1 MSPEDTS
8 HQGPYPR
15 TRIKYCGM
23 TRLSD
28 VEFADQLGV
37 DAIGLVFY
45 PPSPRAVTP
54 EQAAPLAKSAGA
66 FCSRVGLF
74 VNPTA
79 DQVRDTLRQVPLD
92 LLQFHGDE
100 SPEFCAGFDQP
111 WIKALRVRDSES
123 LEQALELYREADGWI
138 LDAYKAGVPG
148 GTGETFQWSLIPEQW
163 RGRIVLA
170 GGLTP
175 ANVNEAVCA
184 IRPRG
189 VDVSGGIE
197 AGKGLKSA
205 DRMTEFMRQVM
216 LADAG
221 ERDRAAGI

>member
-1 MSPEDTS
+1 MIAPNPSSRSTG
-8 HQGPYPR
+8 QR

-37 DAIGLVFY
+37 DAIGLNFY
-45 PPSPRAVTP
+45 PPSPRSVSP
-54 EQAAPLAKSAGA
+54 KLAAALAKAAGV

-79 DQVRDTLRQVPLD
+79 TTVDDVLSQVPLD
-92 LLQFHGDE
+92 MLQFHGDE
-100 SPEFCAGFDQP
+100 SPEFCASFNRP
-111 WIKALRVRDSES
+111 WIKALRVRSADS
-123 LEQALELYREADGWI
+123 LEQELSRYQDADGLI

-148 GTGETFQWSLIPEQW
+148 GTGETFQWSFIPERW
-163 RGRIVLA
+163 RRRIVLA

-175 ANVNEAVCA
+175 ANVNDAVCA
-184 IRPRG
+184 IRPWG

-197 AGKGLKSA
+197 EDKGLKSPEM
-205 DRMTEFMRQVM
+205 MTEFLRQVV
-216 LADAG
+216 LADT
-221 ERDRAAGI
+221 ERDHT

>member
-1 MSPEDTS
+1 MSPENTLHPEPHS
-8 HQGPYPR
+8 R

-54 EQAAPLAKSAGA
+54 EQAAPLAKAAGA

-74 VNPTA
+74 VNPSA
-79 DQVRDTLRQVPLD
+79 DEVRDTLRQVPLD

-100 SPEFCAGFDQP
+100 TPEFCAGFDRP
-111 WIKALRVRDSES
+111 WIKALRVRDTDT
-123 LEQALELYREADGWI
+123 LEQALALYRDADGWI

-163 RGRIVLA
+163 RRRIILA

-175 ANVNEAVCA
+175 ANVNEAVSA
-184 IRPRG
+184 IRPQG

-197 AGKGLKSA
+197 AEKGLKSP
-205 DRMTEFMRQVM
+205 DKMTEFLRQVT
-216 LADAG
+216 LADAA
-221 ERDRAAGI
+221 RR

>member
-1 MSPEDTS
+1 MSPENTP
-8 HQGPYPR
+8 HPGPHPR

-23 TRLSD
+23 TRQSD
-28 VEFADQLGV
+28 VEFADRLGV

-54 EQAAPLAKSAGA
+54 GQAAPLAKAAGV

-74 VNPTA
+74 VNPTEA
-79 DQVRDTLRQVPLD
+79 EVRETLSLVSLD
-92 LLQFHGDE
+92 VLQFHGDE
-100 SPEFCAGFDQP
+100 SPDFCASFDRP
-111 WIKALRVRDSES
+111 WIKALRVRDSDS
-123 LEQALELYREADGWI
+123 LAQALDQYQDADGWI

-148 GTGETFQWSLIPEQW
+148 GTGETFQWSLIPERW
-163 RGRIVLA
+163 RRRIVLA

-184 IRPRG
+184 IRPQG

-197 AGKGLKSA
+197 AGKGLKSP
-205 DRMTEFMRQVM
+205 DKMTEFMRQVT

-221 ERDRAAGI
+221 R

>member
-1 MSPEDTS
+1 MSQENMS
-8 HQGPYPR
+8 YSGPHPR

-28 VEFADQLGV
+28 VEFADRLGV

-54 EQAAPLAKSAGA
+54 GQAAPLAKAAGV

-74 VNPTA
+74 VNPTEA
-79 DQVRDTLRQVPLD
+79 DVREILRQVPLD
-92 LLQFHGDE
+92 VLQFHGDE
-100 SPEFCAGFDQP
+100 SPEFCAGFHRP
-111 WIKALRVRDSES
+111 WIKALRVRDAES
-123 LEQALELYREADGWI
+123 LEQALELYRGADGWI

-163 RGRIVLA
+163 RRRIVLA

-175 ANVNEAVCA
+175 ANVNDAVCA
-184 IRPRG
+184 IRPQG

-197 AGKGLKSA
+197 AEKGLKSP
-205 DRMTEFMRQVM
+205 DKMTEFMRQVA
-216 LADAG
+216 LADG
-221 ERDRAAGI
+221 PSF

>member
-1 MSPEDTS
+1 MSPDNTLHPEPPS
-8 HQGPYPR
+8 R

-54 EQAAPLAKSAGA
+54 GQAAPLARAAGA

-74 VNPTA
+74 VNPSA
-79 DQVRDTLRQVPLD
+79 DDVRATLRQVPLD

-100 SPEFCAGFDQP
+100 TPAFCASFERP
-111 WIKALRVRDSES
+111 WIKALRVRDAES
-123 LEQALELYREADGWI
+123 LEQALERYRDADGWL

-148 GTGETFQWSLIPEQW
+148 GTGETFQWTLIPEPW
-163 RGRIVLA
+163 RHRIVLA

-175 ANVNEAVCA
+175 GNVQQAIGA

-189 VDVSGGIE
+189 LDVSGGIE
-197 AGKGLKSA
+197 AEKGLKSPGKMA
-205 DRMTEFMRQVM
+205 GFMREVA
-216 LADAG
+216 LADAA
-221 ERDRAAGI
+221 RQA

>member
-1 MSPEDTS
+1 MSPEKTP
-8 HQGPYPR
+8 HPGPLPR

-23 TRLSD
+23 TRQSD
-28 VEFADQLGV
+28 VEFADRLGV

-54 EQAAPLAKSAGA
+54 GQAAPLAKAAGV

-74 VNPTA
+74 VNPTEA
-79 DQVRDTLRQVPLD
+79 EVRETLGLVSLD
-92 LLQFHGDE
+92 VLQFHGDE
-100 SPEFCAGFDQP
+100 SPDFCASFDRP
-111 WIKALRVRDSES
+111 WIKALRVQDSES
-123 LEQALELYREADGWI
+123 LAQALDHYRDADGWI

-148 GTGETFQWSLIPEQW
+148 GTGETFQWTLIPERW
-163 RGRIVLA
+163 RRRIVLA

-184 IRPRG
+184 IRPQG

-197 AGKGLKSA
+197 AEKGLKSP
-205 DRMTEFMRQVM
+205 DKMTEFMRQVT

-221 ERDRAAGI
+221 R

>member
-1 MSPEDTS
+1 MTAQLSSSTS
-8 HQGPYPR
+8 TGQR
-15 TRIKYCGM
+15 TRVKYCGM

-28 VEFADQLGV
+28 VECADRLGV
-37 DAIGLVFY
+37 DAIGLNFY

-54 EQAAPLAKSAGA
+54 QQAAILAKAAGV

-79 DQVRDTLRQVPLD
+79 AAVNEVLSQVSLD
-92 LLQFHGDE
+92 ILQFHGDE
-100 SPEFCAGFDQP
+100 SPEFCASFGRP
-111 WIKALRVRDSES
+111 WIKALRVRSADS
-123 LEQALELYREADGWI
+123 LEQALSHYQEADGLI

-148 GTGETFQWSLIPEQW
+148 GTGETFQWSLIPERW
-163 RGRIVLA
+163 RPRIVLA

-184 IRPRG
+184 IRPWG

-197 AGKGLKSA
+197 EDKGLKSPGK
-205 DRMTEFMRQVM
+205 MTEFLRQVT
-216 LADAG
+216 LADT
-221 ERDRAAGI
+221 ERDHT

>member
-1 MSPEDTS
+1 MSPENTS
-8 HQGPYPR
+8 HPGPHPR

-28 VEFADQLGV
+28 VEYADHLGV

-54 EQAAPLAKSAGA
+54 SQAAPLAKAAGI

-74 VNPTA
+74 VNPTEA
-79 DQVRDTLRQVPLD
+79 DVRETLSQVPLD
-92 LLQFHGDE
+92 VLQFHGDE
-100 SPEFCAGFDQP
+100 PPEFCAGFDRP
-111 WIKALRVRDSES
+111 WIKALRVQDAQS
-123 LEQALELYREADGWI
+123 LERALDRYQNADGLI
-138 LDAYKAGVPG
+138 LDAFKAGVPG
-148 GTGETFQWSLIPEQW
+148 GTGEIFQWTLIPERW
-163 RGRIVLA
+163 RRRIVLA

-175 ANVNEAVCA
+175 ANVNEAVRA
-184 IRPRG
+184 IRPQG

-197 AGKGLKSA
+197 AEKGLKSP
-205 DRMTEFMRQVM
+205 DKMTEFMRQVT

-221 ERDRAAGI
+221 RDHR

>member
-1 MSPEDTS
+1 MNPENTPNQEPHS
-8 HQGPYPR
+8 R
-15 TRIKYCGM
+15 TRVKYCGM

-28 VEFADQLGV
+28 VEFADRLGV

-45 PPSPRAVTP
+45 PPSPRAITP
-54 EQAAPLAKSAGA
+54 EQAAPLAKAAGV

-79 DQVRDTLRQVPLD
+79 DQVRDTLRQVSLD

-100 SPEFCAGFDQP
+100 SPEFCAGFDRP
-111 WIKALRVRDSES
+111 WIKALRVQDTAS
-123 LEQALELYREADGWI
+123 LLQSLGHYQQADGVI
-138 LDAYKAGVPG
+138 LDAYKPGVPG
-148 GTGETFQWSLIPEQW
+148 GTGETFQWTLIPEQW
-163 RGRIVLA
+163 RRRIVLA

-175 ANVNEAVCA
+175 ANVNEAVCT
-184 IRPRG
+184 IRPQG

-197 AGKGLKSA
+197 AEKGLKSPQK
-205 DRMTEFMRQVM
+205 MTEFMRQVT

-221 ERDRAAGI
+221 RNHP